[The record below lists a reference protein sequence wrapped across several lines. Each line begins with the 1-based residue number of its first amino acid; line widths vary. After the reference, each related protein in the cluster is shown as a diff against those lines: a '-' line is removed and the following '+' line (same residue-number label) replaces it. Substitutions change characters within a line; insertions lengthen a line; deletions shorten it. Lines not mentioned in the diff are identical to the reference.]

1 MFKFFVV
8 CYTTLSIIT
17 GFILSSL
24 IEYKKP
30 QTPNTLSRTTILE
43 NIRLFVVKQS
53 PKKTEAPLTV

>member
-1 MFKFFVV
+1 
-8 CYTTLSIIT
+8 
-17 GFILSSL
+17 LSSL